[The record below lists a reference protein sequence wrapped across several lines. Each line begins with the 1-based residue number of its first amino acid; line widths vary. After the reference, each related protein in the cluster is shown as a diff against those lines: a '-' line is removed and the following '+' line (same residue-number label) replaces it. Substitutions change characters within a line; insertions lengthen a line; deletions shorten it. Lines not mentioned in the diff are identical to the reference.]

1 MRFDFSV
8 GMGRTLTLDEVATHA
23 QVAEECG
30 FKQMTLIDSQNL
42 CRDVYSM
49 MTVAAVN
56 THRIHIGHGV
66 TNPFTRHPSVTAN
79 GTATINELSGGR
91 AFLGIGAGFS
101 SVMTMG
107 MKARSMEE
115 FRNVI
120 EFFKGYTAGKEVEY
134 DGALMHSEWS
144 RRQIPVYM
152 ATVGPRSLRM
162 TGELAEG
169 AILIGVN
176 PTILKWSLEVMEKG
190 AEKAGRSLDD
200 IDKWART
207 MIYVAP
213 SKEAARREVASYA
226 ATCACEM
233 YRSLLRRETPEVEDL
248 RNRMEE
254 VQPGIVE
261 EIKAVYDAFEP
272 YEHERTD
279 ATHSAAVSQRVI
291 DTFMLTGTPD
301 DIGEEIEKLHPLGID
316 NVSTVLFS
324 IIDKKGMMREISD
337 KVMPYFRN

>member
-1 MRFDFSV
+1 MKFDFSV
-8 GMGRTLTLDEVATHA
+8 GMGRNLRLDEVATHA
-23 QVAEECG
+23 QAAEACG

-42 CRDVYSM
+42 CREVYSM

-79 GTATINELSGGR
+79 ATATINELSGGR

-101 SVMTMG
+101 AVMTMG
-107 MKARSMEE
+107 MKARSMKE
-115 FRNVI
+115 FRSVI
-120 EFFKGYTAGKEVEY
+120 EFFKGYTAGREVEY
-134 DGALMHSEWS
+134 EGASMHSEWS

-162 TGELAEG
+162 TGELGEG
-169 AILIGVN
+169 AIMIGVN
-176 PTILKWSLEVMEKG
+176 PTVLKWSMEIMEKG
-190 AEKAGRSLDD
+190 ADSAGRSLSD

-207 MIYVAP
+207 LIYVAP

-233 YRSLLRRETPEVEDL
+233 YRSLLSRQTPEVEDL
-248 RNRMEE
+248 RDRMEE
-254 VQPGIVE
+254 SEPGIVE
-261 EIKAVYDAFEP
+261 EIKAVYDAFDP
-272 YEHERTD
+272 YQHEVTD
-279 ATHSAAVSQRVI
+279 APHSLAVTQRVI
-291 DTFMLTGTPD
+291 DTFLLTGTPD
-301 DIGEEIEKLHPLGID
+301 DIGEQIEKLHPLGID
-316 NVSTVLFS
+316 NVSTVLFT
-324 IIDKKGMMREISD
+324 IIDKKGMMQEIAD